1 MTISELFNEMVILVD
16 TYIWYLGLILIIGIG
31 LFLSYKLKGIQITHF
46 VESVRLV
53 FSKDKKTSKRSVS
66 SSEAFWVGVGARIG
80 IGNIAGVAMAII
92 LGGAGAVFWIWVFA
106 IIGSASCFVECTLG
120 QIFKEKKSDGLFHGG
135 PAYYIRDGLKNPKFA
150 MLIALLLILTYAIG
164 FIGIQSSSATS
175 SFVTAFEFE
184 GNDVLFAIIL
194 ATTAGLIMFRGIKGV
209 AKASAKIV
217 PVTAALWFVV
227 VIITVAYNWRLI
239 DDAIIMII
247 KGAFGFDSFL
257 GGTLGAAL
265 MWGLK
270 RSVFSNGAG
279 IGSVPNVSSA
289 ADVSHPVE
297 QGLIQS
303 FGVILDTIICTGTAF
318 IILTSTGLASFGNIS
333 EGIPLVAESLSTGP
347 LGSFAPATLSIF
359 ILLFVLAS
367 IISSYSLCEANL
379 KFISEKPIYSM
390 LMKITIIFSVF
401 ISSLA
406 PAELIWSISDILM
419 AVLGISNMIAIL
431 LLSKYAIE
439 ALKDYNRQKSAGKE
453 PVFNKSRIT
462 HDTSGITLWGERTEV
477 DPDVEQ
483 EK

>member
-1 MTISELFNEMVILVD
+1 M
-16 TYIWYLGLILIIGIG
+16 YIWYLGLALIIGIG
-31 LFLSYKLKGIQITHF
+31 LLLSYKLKGIQITHF

-53 FSKDKKTSKRSVS
+53 FSGSKKVGDKTIS

-135 PAYYIRDGLKNPKFA
+135 PAYYIRNGLKNPRFA
-150 MLIALLLILTYAIG
+150 MFIALLLILTYSIG

-175 SFVTAFEFE
+175 SFVTAFDFK
-184 GNDVLFAIIL
+184 GNDMLFAIIL
-194 ATTAGLIMFRGIKGV
+194 ATTTGMIMFKGIKGV

-217 PVTAALWFVV
+217 PITAVVWFIV
-227 VIITVAYNWRLI
+227 VIITVIYNWRLI
-239 DDAIIMII
+239 DDAIIMIVQ
-247 KGAFGFDSFL
+247 GAFGFDSFL

-289 ADVSHPVE
+289 ADVNHPVE

-318 IILTSTGLASFGNIS
+318 IILTSTGLASFGNIVD
-333 EGIPLVAESLSTGP
+333 GVPLVAESLSTGP
-347 LGSFAPATLSIF
+347 LGLYAPAILSIF

-379 KFISEKPIYSM
+379 KFISEKPIYSL
-390 LMKITIIFSVF
+390 LMKITIICSVF

-406 PAELIWSISDILM
+406 PAKLIWSISDILM
-419 AVLGISNMIAIL
+419 AVLGISNMVAIL
-431 LLSKYAIE
+431 LLSKYASE
-439 ALKDYNRQKSAGKE
+439 ALRDYNRQKAAGKE
-453 PVFNKSRIT
+453 PIFNKSRIT
-462 HDTSGITLWGERTEV
+462 QDTSGITLWGERTEIDT
-477 DPDVEQ
+477 DPDT
-483 EK
+483 KK

>member
-1 MTISELFNEMVILVD
+1 MALSELLNEIVNLVD
-16 TYIWYLGLILIIGIG
+16 TYIWYLGLVLIIGIG

-46 VESVRLV
+46 VESVKLV
-53 FSKDKKTSKRSVS
+53 FFGGKKTNEKTVS

-135 PAYYIRDGLKNPKFA
+135 PAYYIRNGLKNPKFA
-150 MLIALLLILTYAIG
+150 MFIALLLILTYAIG

-175 SFVTAFEFE
+175 SFVTAFDFE
-184 GNDVLFAIIL
+184 GNDILFAIIL
-194 ATTAGLIMFRGIKGV
+194 ATTTGLIMFKGIKGV

-217 PVTAALWFVV
+217 PITAAVWFIV
-227 VIITVAYNWRLI
+227 VIITVIFNWRLI
-239 DDAIIMII
+239 DDAIIMIVQ
-247 KGAFGFDSFL
+247 GAFGLDSFL

-289 ADVSHPVE
+289 ADVNHPVE

-303 FGVILDTIICTGTAF
+303 FGVILDTVICTGTAF
-318 IILTSTGLASFGNIS
+318 IILTSTGLASFGHIVD
-333 EGIPLVAESLSTGP
+333 GVPLVAESLSTGP
-347 LGSFAPATLSIF
+347 LGSYAPAILSIF

-379 KFISEKPIYSM
+379 KFISERPIYSL
-390 LMKITIIFSVF
+390 LMKIAIIFSVF

-406 PAELIWSISDILM
+406 PAKLIWSISDILM
-419 AVLGISNMIAIL
+419 AVLGISNMVAIL
-431 LLSKYAIE
+431 LLSKYVSE
-439 ALKDYNRQKSAGKE
+439 ALKDYNRQRSAGKE
-453 PVFNKSRIT
+453 PIFNKSRIT
-462 HDTSGITLWGERTEV
+462 HDTSGITLWGERTELDT
-477 DPDVEQ
+477 DPDVKE
-483 EK
+483 